1 MWPRK
6 LVHYFK
12 GNDQQKAN
20 HVASSLVTSS
30 STLQYTDSQLVDL
43 KVKCARNLERRSAI
57 DDITNEHV
65 LLQCVAV
72 QHTIKINHHSFY
84 CDALNMQ
91 KL

>member
-1 MWPRK
+1 MC
-6 LVHYFK
+6 
-12 GNDQQKAN
+12 
-20 HVASSLVTSS
+20 S
-30 STLQYTDSQLVDL
+30 
-43 KVKCARNLERRSAI
+43 RNLERRNVI

-72 QHTIKINHHSFY
+72 QHTIKNNNHHSFY